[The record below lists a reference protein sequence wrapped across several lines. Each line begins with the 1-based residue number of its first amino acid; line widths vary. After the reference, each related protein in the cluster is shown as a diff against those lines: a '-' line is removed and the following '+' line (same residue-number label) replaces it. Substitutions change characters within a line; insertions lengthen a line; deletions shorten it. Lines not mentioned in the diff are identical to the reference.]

1 MMMENKLMCEESV
14 AVLSG
19 VMWCGLLLLL
29 LCS

>member
-19 VMWCGLLLLL
+19 VMWCGLLLL
-29 LCS
+29 CS